1 MSDGLTH
8 DLNEAIENTPY
19 LVQLP
24 KDGWSTEKIIE
35 KATEYTK
42 FGEYLVLLLALSNI
56 FSIPC
61 LMSDYIK

>member
-1 MSDGLTH
+1 MSDGLNH

-24 KDGWSTEKIIE
+24 KEGWSTEKIIE

-42 FGEYLVLLLALSNI
+42 FGEDLLLALSTI
-56 FSIPC
+56 FIILC
-61 LMSDYIK
+61 LLTSTQ